1 MSPPLDQACP
11 VIVRVGAACPL
22 GLTSLETAM
31 CVRASKLEP
40 RPTAFIDKRGRT
52 VGASHA
58 RWLAAELAGFDRL
71 VALGA
76 RALGEAAG
84 DLTEPAPLVLALPE
98 APRPD
103 DEGRFGPELVAALAS
118 ASGARLDLERSAVV
132 RAGSAGLAVAL
143 ASATALLASG
153 APAVLVGG
161 LDSYLHPDVIR
172 GLDEECRLHAEGTDD
187 GIVPSEGAGF
197 ALLAPAPSSGRVAR
211 VAHAG
216 AIATLAHV
224 ATATEPPAG
233 ADEADLAVG
242 MTRALHEALGTRA
255 HRGPVG
261 WILSDVN
268 GEHHRVREWSTAE
281 IRCGEL
287 LASARHDRLTGELG
301 DVGAAAGA
309 LLLAIACTYLRV
321 GCAPARSALVVLSSE
336 GPARGVFVVEAAS

>member
-1 MSPPLDQACP
+1 MSPPVDQACP

-22 GLTSLETAM
+22 GLTSLETAL

-40 RPTAFIDKRGRT
+40 RPTAFLDKRGRT

-58 RWLAAELAGFDRL
+58 RWLDAELAGFDRL

-84 DLTEPAPLVLALPE
+84 ELTEPAPLVLALPE

-103 DEGRFGPELVAALAS
+103 DDGRFGHELVAALAS

-132 RAGSAGLAVAL
+132 RAGSAGFAVAL

-161 LDSYLHPDVIR
+161 LDSYIDPDVIR
-172 GLDEECRLHAEGTDD
+172 ELDEQCRLHAEGTED

-197 ALLAPAPSSGRVAR
+197 ALLGTAPSLGRVAR
-211 VAHAG
+211 AG

-233 ADEADLAVG
+233 ADDAELAVG
-242 MTRALHEALGTRA
+242 MTRALQEALGARA
-255 HRGPVG
+255 HQGPIDWV
-261 WILSDVN
+261 LSDVN

-281 IRCGEL
+281 IRCGEV
-287 LASARHDRLTGELG
+287 LAAARHDRLLGELG

-321 GCAPARSALVVLSSE
+321 GCAPARSALFVLSSE
-336 GPARGVFVVEAAS
+336 GPARGVFIVEAAP